1 MNGGKGEEGAEPHS
15 TRGRIIAIHTSQNA
29 GWKSSSQSKSVLT
42 SMRLRGILLCLPE
55 IRVFFGLGAVIAK
68 FQGRI
73 DCYHMRSRSL
83 SQIPRGVSMGQI
95 FHSQLRLRNRP
106 DDLQP
111 PASLSGSPGKPSF
124 PNLAV
129 R

>member
-83 SQIPRGVSMGQI
+83 SQIPRGVSNLRVKYFTHNYVCETDPMTYNPLRAYQAVQGNLLFQI
-95 FHSQLRLRNRP
+95 WP
-106 DDLQP
+106 
-111 PASLSGSPGKPSF
+111 
-124 PNLAV
+124 
-129 R
+129 